1 MAEQRQDRRVRRSK
15 AQLRQA
21 LIQLLQEK
29 PVEEITVREL
39 TERADVNR
47 GTFYSHYQNIYH
59 MLEQVENELFDELGR
74 LLDAYPPHLLRDEL
88 TPILVDVFRFVRSNS
103 QLCLALMGAWGEGD
117 FFRRLDAM
125 IYARCLREWQGIYPL
140 GSLDGPNY
148 CLEFVIA
155 GAVGIHIFE
164 RQNLQL
170 AKRTDTHITHDLKGN
185 AVIDDIHQPLGQRC
199 AGNRGSHRYRNFAK
213 ACKINLT
220 GSQDHIH
227 GLAGQYRGQQSRD
240 HCDQRKGQRQ
250 DDHAGVGADQLQDA
264 MDRILV
270 QLLLCLAH
278 SVFATSSLLNWLR
291 QISL

>member
-1 MAEQRQDRRVRRSK
+1 MGKRAASVENPTGSVLCVEKRGRCVHGGTAPGPEGPQVQGPSC
-15 AQLRQA
+15 RQA

-155 GAVGIHIFE
+155 GAVGMA
-164 RQNLQL
+164 RSWALQGFPQAEEAL
-170 AKRTDTHITHDLKGN
+170 ARLADRLI
-185 AVIDDIHQPLGQRC
+185 
-199 AGNRGSHRYRNFAK
+199 S
-213 ACKINLT
+213 
-220 GSQDHIH
+220 S
-227 GLAGQYRGQQSRD
+227 GLAGT
-240 HCDQRKGQRQ
+240 
-250 DDHAGVGADQLQDA
+250 LQHFD
-264 MDRILV
+264 
-270 QLLLCLAH
+270 
-278 SVFATSSLLNWLR
+278 
-291 QISL
+291 

>member
-1 MAEQRQDRRVRRSK
+1 MGKKGGFCGKSDRLCPLCRKTEEVRPWRNS
-15 AQLRQA
+15 ARTGGSADPRPSCRQA
-21 LIQLLQEK
+21 LIQLLQKK

-74 LLDAYPPHLLRDEL
+74 LLDAYPPHLLREEL

-155 GAVGIHIFE
+155 GAVGMA
-164 RQNLQL
+164 RSWALQGFPQAEEEL
-170 AKRTDTHITHDLKGN
+170 ARLADRLI
-185 AVIDDIHQPLGQRC
+185 
-199 AGNRGSHRYRNFAK
+199 S
-213 ACKINLT
+213 
-220 GSQDHIH
+220 S
-227 GLAGQYRGQQSRD
+227 GLAGT
-240 HCDQRKGQRQ
+240 
-250 DDHAGVGADQLQDA
+250 LQHFD
-264 MDRILV
+264 
-270 QLLLCLAH
+270 
-278 SVFATSSLLNWLR
+278 
-291 QISL
+291 

>member
-74 LLDAYPPHLLRDEL
+74 LLDAYPPHLLREEL

-155 GAVGIHIFE
+155 GGGGH
-164 RQNLQL
+164 
-170 AKRTDTHITHDLKGN
+170 G
-185 AVIDDIHQPLGQRC
+185 PLLGPSGLSSGRGGAGPPGRSAHLLWSRRHASALRLISSFFAPSFC
-199 AGNRGSHRYRNFAK
+199 GNRRSK
-213 ACKINLT
+213 K
-220 GSQDHIH
+220 
-227 GLAGQYRGQQSRD
+227 
-240 HCDQRKGQRQ
+240 
-250 DDHAGVGADQLQDA
+250 
-264 MDRILV
+264 
-270 QLLLCLAH
+270 
-278 SVFATSSLLNWLR
+278 
-291 QISL
+291 

>member
-155 GAVGIHIFE
+155 GAVGMAAPGPFRAFLRRRRSWPAWPIGSSPLVSPARFSTSIDFLIFRSIFLWKSPVE
-164 RQNLQL
+164 
-170 AKRTDTHITHDLKGN
+170 KMKEI
-185 AVIDDIHQPLGQRC
+185 V
-199 AGNRGSHRYRNFAK
+199 AGPFFFR
-213 ACKINLT
+213 
-220 GSQDHIH
+220 
-227 GLAGQYRGQQSRD
+227 
-240 HCDQRKGQRQ
+240 
-250 DDHAGVGADQLQDA
+250 
-264 MDRILV
+264 
-270 QLLLCLAH
+270 
-278 SVFATSSLLNWLR
+278 
-291 QISL
+291 

>member
-125 IYARCLREWQGIYPL
+125 IYARCLREWQGSTPGQSGRPQLLSGVRHRRGGGHGPL
-140 GSLDGPNY
+140 LGPSG
-148 CLEFVIA
+148 LSSGRGGA
-155 GAVGIHIFE
+155 GPPGRSAHLLWSRRHASALRLISSFF
-164 RQNLQL
+164 
-170 AKRTDTHITHDLKGN
+170 A
-185 AVIDDIHQPLGQRC
+185 PSFC
-199 AGNRGSHRYRNFAK
+199 GNRRSK
-213 ACKINLT
+213 K
-220 GSQDHIH
+220 
-227 GLAGQYRGQQSRD
+227 
-240 HCDQRKGQRQ
+240 
-250 DDHAGVGADQLQDA
+250 
-264 MDRILV
+264 
-270 QLLLCLAH
+270 
-278 SVFATSSLLNWLR
+278 
-291 QISL
+291 

>member
-1 MAEQRQDRRVRRSK
+1 MKKVTNDHRSRVTKMLIRK
-15 AQLRQA
+15 AFMELLRQ
-21 LIQLLQEK
+21 K
-29 PVEEITVREL
+29 PLASISVKEL
-39 TERADVNR
+39 CELAGINR

-125 IYARCLREWQGIYPL
+125 IYARCLREWQGISPL

-164 RQNLQL
+164 RQNFQL
-170 AKRTDTHITHDLKGN
+170 LKRTNTHITHDLKGN

-220 GSQDHIH
+220 GS
-227 GLAGQYRGQQSRD
+227 
-240 HCDQRKGQRQ
+240 
-250 DDHAGVGADQLQDA
+250 
-264 MDRILV
+264 
-270 QLLLCLAH
+270 
-278 SVFATSSLLNWLR
+278 
-291 QISL
+291 

>member
-103 QLCLALMGAWGEGD
+103 QLCLALMGAW
-117 FFRRLDAM
+117 
-125 IYARCLREWQGIYPL
+125 EWQGIYPL

-155 GAVGIHIFE
+155 GAVGMA
-164 RQNLQL
+164 RSWALQGFPQAEEAL
-170 AKRTDTHITHDLKGN
+170 ARLADRLIS
-185 AVIDDIHQPLGQRC
+185 A
-199 AGNRGSHRYRNFAK
+199 
-213 ACKINLT
+213 
-220 GSQDHIH
+220 
-227 GLAGQYRGQQSRD
+227 GLAGT
-240 HCDQRKGQRQ
+240 
-250 DDHAGVGADQLQDA
+250 LQHFD
-264 MDRILV
+264 
-270 QLLLCLAH
+270 
-278 SVFATSSLLNWLR
+278 
-291 QISL
+291 

>member
-155 GAVGIHIFE
+155 GAVGMA
-164 RQNLQL
+164 RSWALQGFPQAEEEL
-170 AKRTDTHITHDLKGN
+170 ARLPIGSSLWSRRHASALRLISSFF
-185 AVIDDIHQPLGQRC
+185 APSFC
-199 AGNRGSHRYRNFAK
+199 GNRRSKNERNR
-213 ACKINLT
+213 CGT
-220 GSQDHIH
+220 
-227 GLAGQYRGQQSRD
+227 
-240 HCDQRKGQRQ
+240 
-250 DDHAGVGADQLQDA
+250 
-264 MDRILV
+264 
-270 QLLLCLAH
+270 LLF
-278 SVFATSSLLNWLR
+278 S
-291 QISL
+291 IK

>member
-88 TPILVDVFRFVRSNS
+88 T
-103 QLCLALMGAWGEGD
+103 LALMGAWGEGD

-155 GAVGIHIFE
+155 GAVGMA
-164 RQNLQL
+164 RSWALQGFPQAEEAL
-170 AKRTDTHITHDLKGN
+170 ARLADRLI
-185 AVIDDIHQPLGQRC
+185 
-199 AGNRGSHRYRNFAK
+199 S
-213 ACKINLT
+213 
-220 GSQDHIH
+220 S
-227 GLAGQYRGQQSRD
+227 GLAGT
-240 HCDQRKGQRQ
+240 
-250 DDHAGVGADQLQDA
+250 LQHFD
-264 MDRILV
+264 
-270 QLLLCLAH
+270 
-278 SVFATSSLLNWLR
+278 
-291 QISL
+291 

>member
-1 MAEQRQDRRVRRSK
+1 M
-15 AQLRQA
+15 
-21 LIQLLQEK
+21 
-29 PVEEITVREL
+29 EEITVREL

-125 IYARCLREWQGIYPL
+125 IYARCLREWQGIHPL

-155 GAVGIHIFE
+155 GAVGMA
-164 RQNLQL
+164 RSWALQGFPQAEEAL
-170 AKRTDTHITHDLKGN
+170 ARLADRLI
-185 AVIDDIHQPLGQRC
+185 
-199 AGNRGSHRYRNFAK
+199 S
-213 ACKINLT
+213 
-220 GSQDHIH
+220 S
-227 GLAGQYRGQQSRD
+227 GLAGT
-240 HCDQRKGQRQ
+240 
-250 DDHAGVGADQLQDA
+250 LQHFD
-264 MDRILV
+264 
-270 QLLLCLAH
+270 
-278 SVFATSSLLNWLR
+278 
-291 QISL
+291 

>member
-103 QLCLALMGAWGEGD
+103 QLCLAL
-117 FFRRLDAM
+117 
-125 IYARCLREWQGIYPL
+125 
-140 GSLDGPNY
+140 NY

-155 GAVGIHIFE
+155 GAVGMA
-164 RQNLQL
+164 RSWALQGFPQAEEEL
-170 AKRTDTHITHDLKGN
+170 ARLADRLI
-185 AVIDDIHQPLGQRC
+185 
-199 AGNRGSHRYRNFAK
+199 S
-213 ACKINLT
+213 
-220 GSQDHIH
+220 S
-227 GLAGQYRGQQSRD
+227 GLAGT
-240 HCDQRKGQRQ
+240 
-250 DDHAGVGADQLQDA
+250 LQHFD
-264 MDRILV
+264 
-270 QLLLCLAH
+270 
-278 SVFATSSLLNWLR
+278 
-291 QISL
+291 

>member
-88 TPILVDVFRFVRSNS
+88 TPHPGGRVPLRAEQQPAVPGPDGR
-103 QLCLALMGAWGEGD
+103 MGEGD

-155 GAVGIHIFE
+155 GAVGMA
-164 RQNLQL
+164 RSWALQGFPQAEEEL
-170 AKRTDTHITHDLKGN
+170 ARLADRLI
-185 AVIDDIHQPLGQRC
+185 
-199 AGNRGSHRYRNFAK
+199 S
-213 ACKINLT
+213 
-220 GSQDHIH
+220 S
-227 GLAGQYRGQQSRD
+227 GLAGT
-240 HCDQRKGQRQ
+240 
-250 DDHAGVGADQLQDA
+250 LQHFD
-264 MDRILV
+264 
-270 QLLLCLAH
+270 
-278 SVFATSSLLNWLR
+278 
-291 QISL
+291 